1 MNPIDQNTKIV
12 SNVLNYDDLRVNNLD
27 ILQQNSIKSIKK
39 YFEEIENPKKPITEI
54 DLMKSNKNISDYS
67 INSVGF
73 FIKLFI
79 FIIFL
84 VLVWDFMKSK

>member
-1 MNPIDQNTKIV
+1 MNSIDQNTKIV

-39 YFEEIENPKKPITEI
+39 YFDDIENPKKPITEI
-54 DLMKSNKNISDYS
+54 DLMKSTKHTSDYS

-79 FIIFL
+79 LVVFL
-84 VLVWDFMKSK
+84 VLVWDFVKTK